1 MSTEIICQPIKK
13 TNIEEKKNVFNDK
26 KEDFSNG
33 VGSIAKYMVT

>member
-13 TNIEEKKNVFNDK
+13 TNIEKKNVFNDK
-26 KEDFSNG
+26 KEDFSNV

>member
-13 TNIEEKKNVFNDK
+13 QILKKKVFNDK
-26 KEDFSNG
+26 KEDFSNV